1 MIQLTDIKFFDN
13 KKVVS
18 YAITEENEVD
28 ALPTEGIALG
38 SVCELIGSATYR
50 VFKFRIDNTGIGSWV
65 EL

>member
-18 YAITEENEVD
+18 YAINDETEVAN
-28 ALPTEGIALG
+28 LPTEGIALG
-38 SVCELIGSATYR
+38 SLCELIGAVTYR
-50 VFKFRIDNTGIGSWV
+50 IFKFRIDANGVGSWI

>member
-18 YAITEENEVD
+18 YAINDETEIVN
-28 ALPTEGIALG
+28 LPTEGIALG
-38 SVCELIGSATYR
+38 SVCELIGTVTYR
-50 VFKFRIDNTGIGSWV
+50 VFKFRIDANGVGSWI

>member
-18 YAITEENEVD
+18 YAINEETEVAN
-28 ALPTEGIALG
+28 LPTEGIALG
-38 SVCELIGSATYR
+38 SVCELIGAVTYR
-50 VFKFRIDNTGIGSWV
+50 VFKFRIDNNGVGSWI